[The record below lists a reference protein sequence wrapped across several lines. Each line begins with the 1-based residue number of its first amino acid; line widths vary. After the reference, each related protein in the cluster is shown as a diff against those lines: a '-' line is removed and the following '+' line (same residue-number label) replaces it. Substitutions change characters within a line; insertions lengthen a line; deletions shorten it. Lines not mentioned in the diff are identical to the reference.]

1 MRLSLLDRSRTRT
14 GYPDSAA
21 LNHTIERAVSA
32 ERLGYHRFWV
42 AEHHAVPGIASAS
55 PPVLLGALGARTTS
69 IRIGSGGV
77 MLPHHQPLVVA
88 EQFLMLDALYPDRAD
103 LGVGRTLGFTAPVR
117 RALRHGSDAPDTF
130 VEDVE
135 ELRSYLD
142 GTAAVTARPV
152 ADRTV
157 PVFVLATG
165 RGLAVAA
172 RLGLPVVVGGPLLD
186 RPELT
191 DALAAYRKEFR
202 PSPRAPEPSVTVST
216 DVLVADTDA
225 DARELALPEAW
236 AMARSR
242 QTASSARWSPSR
254 RSVPRP
260 GPASC
265 ASGSSR
271 SSRRAPSARPPR
283 WRAGST
289 GWRRPR
295 GRRRSWRSARP
306 TTVPRR
312 RPPTSR
318 CASWCTASLPGP
330 VPGGAA

>member
-21 LNHTIERAVSA
+21 LTHTIERAVSA

-55 PPVLLGALGARTTS
+55 PPVLLGALGARTTR

-88 EQFLMLDALYPDRAD
+88 EQFLTLDALYPDRVD

-117 RALRHGSDAPDTF
+117 RALRHGADAPDTF
-130 VEDVE
+130 VEDIE

-142 GTAAVTARPV
+142 GAAAVTARPV
-152 ADRTV
+152 AERTV

-165 RGLAVAA
+165 QGLAVAA
-172 RLGLPVVVGGPLLD
+172 RLGLPVVVGGPILD

-191 DALAAYRKEFR
+191 DALATYRTEFR
-202 PSPRAPEPSVTVST
+202 PSPRAPEPSVTASM

-242 QTASSARWSPSR
+242 QTGEFGPLEPVAAIRAQPWTSQLRERVEAQLAQGAVGSADTVARRLDRLAEATGADEIMAFSSTYD
-254 RSVPRP
+254 
-260 GPASC
+260 
-265 ASGSSR
+265 
-271 SSRRAPSARPPR
+271 RAAQ
-283 WRAGST
+283 
-289 GWRRPR
+289 
-295 GRRRSWRSARP
+295 
-306 TTVPRR
+306 
-312 RPPTSR
+312 
-318 CASWCTASLPGP
+318 TASDVALWELVRG
-330 VPGGAA
+330 

>member
-21 LNHTIERAVSA
+21 PNHTIERAVSA
-32 ERLGYHRFWV
+32 EKLGYHRFWV

-88 EQFLMLDALYPDRAD
+88 EQFLVLDALYPDRVD

-117 RALRHGSDAPDTF
+117 RALRHDSDSPDTF

-142 GTAAVTARPV
+142 GAAAVTARPV
-152 ADRTV
+152 AERTV

-186 RPELT
+186 RPELA

-202 PSPRAPEPSVTVST
+202 PSPRAPEPSVTVSA

-242 QTASSARWSPSR
+242 QTGEFGPLEPVAAIRAQTWTSQLRERVEAQLAQGAVGSAATVARRLDRLAEVTGAEEIMAFSSTYDRAAQAASDVALREL
-254 RSVPRP
+254 VH
-260 GPASC
+260 G
-265 ASGSSR
+265 
-271 SSRRAPSARPPR
+271 
-283 WRAGST
+283 
-289 GWRRPR
+289 
-295 GRRRSWRSARP
+295 
-306 TTVPRR
+306 
-312 RPPTSR
+312 
-318 CASWCTASLPGP
+318 
-330 VPGGAA
+330 